1 MISKEINL
9 YDLVKVIEDSPG
21 TSIKKNM
28 IAAIVYVYK
37 PGKIFEA
44 ELIADNGSTVCLET
58 LEAHSIEK
66 IPDNLK
72 NDFNKI
78 YIDLS

>member
-28 IAAIVYVYK
+28 VAVIIYVYK
-37 PGKIFEA
+37 PGKIFEL
-44 ELIADNGSTVCLET
+44 EFITDNGSTFCLET
-58 LEAHSIEK
+58 FEASAIEK
-66 IPDNLK
+66 IPDKLK
-72 NDFNKI
+72 NDFNKL
-78 YIDLS
+78 YVDLS